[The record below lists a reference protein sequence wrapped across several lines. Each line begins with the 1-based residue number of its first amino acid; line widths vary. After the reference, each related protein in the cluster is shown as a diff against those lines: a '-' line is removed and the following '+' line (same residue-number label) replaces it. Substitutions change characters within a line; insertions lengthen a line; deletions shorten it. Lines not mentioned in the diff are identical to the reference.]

1 MLLKGMAAIGFMAI
15 ALVIATGTMTSVN
28 EQTEAA
34 RTRSVTDSN
43 ISTCS
48 TGVGVTSCDLTLS
61 ETSQYSDISV
71 NGGTVLETSPSSVDR
86 TTTSTLN
93 QERTIVTVTGLT
105 ASTAYL
111 FDVSYFGLAAG
122 VDQTTSSLMQYI
134 PMVIVL
140 GVVFI
145 SLLWLLSTMGVL
157 SRS

>member
-71 NGGTVLETSPSSVDR
+71 NGGTVLET
-86 TTTSTLN
+86 TS
-93 QERTIVTVTGLT
+93 
-105 ASTAYL
+105 
-111 FDVSYFGLAAG
+111 
-122 VDQTTSSLMQYI
+122 YI
-134 PMVIVL
+134 
-140 GVVFI
+140 
-145 SLLWLLSTMGVL
+145 
-157 SRS
+157 